1 MFSCRNVSRL
11 LSDRLE
17 RSLSWLE
24 RLCLKVHLL
33 GCGPCRRFG
42 RAIRSLQAMRGDVGD
57 GEQLPPEARA
67 RIQHALDEAARSE

>member
-24 RLCLKVHLL
+24 RLCLEVHLL

-42 RAIRSLQAMRGDVGD
+42 RAIRLLHLSMRGDGD
-57 GEQLPPEARA
+57 GEQLSPDARA
-67 RIQHALDEAARSE
+67 RIQNVLDEAARTD